1 MSIIV
6 SGATGHLGRLVVE
19 ALLRRGVPASDLV
32 AVGRNTDRIKDFADR
47 GIAVRRADFQD
58 PDSLAAAFTGG
69 ARLLLVSATTVGE
82 RIGNHRRAIDAARA
96 AGIRLIAYTSAVN
109 VGTATMRLAVEHRQT
124 EEYLRVS
131 GVDHV
136 VLRNGWY
143 LENYLDLLPMIRQN
157 GTVLGS
163 AGHGAVSAATR
174 SDYAEAAATVLTSD
188 GHAGATY
195 ELGGEAFTLPELG
208 DAISAA
214 TSERITYTDLPA
226 PEYVRLLV
234 EAGLPT
240 ELAEVLA
247 DADLG
252 LARGELHTTSTDL
265 ARLIGHPPTTLA
277 QALARV
283 V

>member
-32 AVGRNTDRIKDFADR
+32 ATGRDTDRIKDLAGR
-47 GIAVRRADFQD
+47 GVTVRRADFQD
-58 PDSLAAAFTGG
+58 PERLAAAFDGG
-69 ARLLLVSATTVGE
+69 TRLLLVSTTTVGE

-96 AGIRLIAYTSAVN
+96 AGIQLIVYTSAVN
-109 VGTATMRLAVEHRQT
+109 ADTARMRLAVEHRQT
-124 EEYLRVS
+124 EEHLRAS

-143 LENYLDLLPMIRQN
+143 LDNYLDLLPAIRKN
-157 GTVLGS
+157 GTVAGS
-163 AGHGAVSAATR
+163 AGPGAVSAAVR
-174 SDYAEAAATVLTSD
+174 ADYAEAAAVVLTTE

-195 ELGGEAFTLPELG
+195 ELGGEAFTLPELAA
-208 DAISAA
+208 AISAA
-214 TSERITYTDLPA
+214 AGEPITYSDLPA
-226 PEYVRLLV
+226 PEYARLLV

-240 ELAEVLA
+240 GLAEVLA

-252 LARGELHTTSTDL
+252 LARGELYTSSTAL
-265 ARLIGHPPTTLA
+265 AELIGHPPTTLA